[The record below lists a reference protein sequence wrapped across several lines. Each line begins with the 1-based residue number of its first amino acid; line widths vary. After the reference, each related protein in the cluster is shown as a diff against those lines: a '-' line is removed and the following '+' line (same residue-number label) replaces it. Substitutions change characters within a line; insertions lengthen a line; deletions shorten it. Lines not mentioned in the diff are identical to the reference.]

1 MILRIKST
9 INVDNYRLNVNNMWI
24 TCHSKK
30 NISFTLDMPCKAR
43 AKVVYDTATSNGGF
57 CLLRGAEMLNIR
69 INLTI
74 NLKKV
79 IAGGLVAF
87 MALSHLITPA
97 YALTA
102 AVEPVVKPEKVITV
116 SLKYLK
122 VQTTKSEAK
131 KALASPSVK
140 YFDAEALA
148 FLTVYTQGWTVAEWK
163 CLRNIWTK
171 ESNFN
176 PKAENK
182 SSGAYGI
189 AQFMP
194 STWGNYK
201 VEKTAS
207 AELQIK
213 YGLRYI
219 YKRYGSENDPNGAC
233 NAWSFWQQKGW
244 Y

>member
-1 MILRIKST
+1 MTKAP
-9 INVDNYRLNVNNMWI
+9 YGRL
-24 TCHSKK
+24 CQ
-30 NISFTLDMPCKAR
+30 
-43 AKVVYDTATSNGGF
+43 
-57 CLLRGAEMLNIR
+57 LRGAEMLNIR
-69 INLTI
+69 ISLTI

-79 IAGGLVAF
+79 FAGGMVAII
-87 MALSHLITPA
+87 ALAHLITPA
-97 YALTA
+97 YALAT
-102 AVEPVVKPEKVITV
+102 VEEVVKPEKVITV
-116 SLKYLK
+116 SLTHMK
-122 VQTTKSEAK
+122 VRTTKSEAE

-148 FLTVYTQGWTVAEWK
+148 FLTVYTQNWTVAEWQ
-163 CLRNIWTK
+163 CLRNIWMK
-171 ESNFN
+171 ESHFN

-201 VEKTAS
+201 VEKTSEAK
-207 AELQIK
+207 LQIK

-219 YKRYGSENDPNGAC
+219 EVRYGDTENPNGAC
-233 NAWSFWQQKGW
+233 NAWAFWQKNKW